1 MRRKINAWRPLFM
14 TLNGDKC
21 NLGMCYYIKFVS
33 FTVVMEN
40 TSDLGVLKFSMRN
53 IFFLLICFQHFVL

>member
-1 MRRKINAWRPLFM
+1 M